1 MNLDQAL
8 YTFIEESRELLAE
21 MEDCLLRV
29 RQQAASEDIINA
41 IFRAA
46 HTIKGSAGLFGLDAI
61 VAFTH
66 VAESLLDEV
75 RNGDVAL
82 SPELVQVLLSCC
94 DHMHALIDAVEQQQL
109 QPDNALLAQSQQLM
123 QALQLHSTS
132 NTAPTTSAASLHTD
146 DADNTTVRAWHV
158 AVRFGAN
165 VLQNGMDPLSFLR
178 YLRTL
183 GEVSHTEVLTDTLP
197 TLAHLDAEQCYL
209 GFVLHLHTSAQL
221 QEIEAVFEFVR
232 DDCELCITPP
242 LAIFKESKGE

>member
-82 SPELVQVLLSCC
+82 SP
-94 DHMHALIDAVEQQQL
+94 
-109 QPDNALLAQSQQLM
+109 
-123 QALQLHSTS
+123 
-132 NTAPTTSAASLHTD
+132 
-146 DADNTTVRAWHV
+146 
-158 AVRFGAN
+158 
-165 VLQNGMDPLSFLR
+165 
-178 YLRTL
+178 
-183 GEVSHTEVLTDTLP
+183 
-197 TLAHLDAEQCYL
+197 
-209 GFVLHLHTSAQL
+209 
-221 QEIEAVFEFVR
+221 AVF
-232 DDCELCITPP
+232 LKPP
-242 LAIFKESKGE
+242 FCTKFPYIRNI